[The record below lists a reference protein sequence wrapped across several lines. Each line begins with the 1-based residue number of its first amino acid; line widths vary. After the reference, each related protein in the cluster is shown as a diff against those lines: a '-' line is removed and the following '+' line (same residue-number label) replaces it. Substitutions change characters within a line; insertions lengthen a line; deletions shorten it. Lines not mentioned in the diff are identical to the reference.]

1 MQVQH
6 LPLASLNLLGLARTR
21 PPSRS
26 QCLCQKPLPS
36 PQSCP
41 AAAAH
46 QRIRPR
52 LLLPTHEAQG
62 PTGAQGHLSTEK
74 PPGFTHR
81 CPRKTP
87 TLTLQRQNPAGPSRP
102 LRAHAPSSPTDPAPP
117 TPSRG
122 PRTQHR
128 AAPRLPPLTVSPAAN
143 AAQTSQRSR
152 GGSDPR
158 EPHPGA
164 PMPPGKWSLGPC
176 TRRDSAP
183 AQDTL
188 PALPHRPLAA
198 ECRER
203 GGSSGGRQ
211 SCWAGALMRLWK
223 RAAGVSRHNNLL
235 CPLQQPAQV
244 HGGCGKA
251 VREA

>member
-62 PTGAQGHLSTEK
+62 PTGAQGHLSTGETARFH
-74 PPGFTHR
+74 PPLPAEDPDSDAPAPEPGRSFPAPQS
-81 CPRKTP
+81 PRP
-87 TLTLQRQNPAGPSRP
+87 ILSYRP
-102 LRAHAPSSPTDPAPP
+102 FPAPP

-211 SCWAGALMRLWK
+211 SCWAGALMRLWR

-235 CPLQQPAQV
+235 CPLQQPAQL
-244 HGGCGKA
+244 HGGCVKQ
-251 VREA
+251 

>member
-21 PPSRS
+21 PPSLS
-26 QCLCQKPLPS
+26 QGLCQKPLPS

-102 LRAHAPSSPTDPAPP
+102 LRAHGRSSPTDPSQRSPLRPEAQGRSTELPRASRPSPSLPPP
-117 TPSRG
+117 TPHRRVSAAAAEVTPANHTPG
-122 PRTQHR
+122 PPCPLGKGVWAR
-128 AAPRLPPLTVSPAAN
+128 ARAGTPRLRRTRFLRCPTAHWRRSAGNEAEVAA
-143 AAQTSQRSR
+143 
-152 GGSDPR
+152 GGSR
-158 EPHPGA
+158 AGPG
-164 PMPPGKWSLGPC
+164 L
-176 TRRDSAP
+176 
-183 AQDTL
+183 
-188 PALPHRPLAA
+188 
-198 ECRER
+198 
-203 GGSSGGRQ
+203 
-211 SCWAGALMRLWK
+211 
-223 RAAGVSRHNNLL
+223 
-235 CPLQQPAQV
+235 
-244 HGGCGKA
+244 
-251 VREA
+251 

>member
-62 PTGAQGHLSTEK
+62 PTGAQGHLSTGETARFH
-74 PPGFTHR
+74 PPLPAEDPDSDAPAPEPGRSFSASQS
-81 CPRKTP
+81 PRP
-87 TLTLQRQNPAGPSRP
+87 ILSYRP
-102 LRAHAPSSPTDPAPP
+102 FPAPP

-122 PRTQHR
+122 PRTQPRASRPSPSLPPPTPHR
-128 AAPRLPPLTVSPAAN
+128 RVSAAAAEVTPANHTPGPPCPLGNGVWARARAGTPRLRRTRFLRCPTAHWRRSAGNEAEVAA
-143 AAQTSQRSR
+143 
-152 GGSDPR
+152 GGSR
-158 EPHPGA
+158 AGPG
-164 PMPPGKWSLGPC
+164 L
-176 TRRDSAP
+176 
-183 AQDTL
+183 
-188 PALPHRPLAA
+188 
-198 ECRER
+198 
-203 GGSSGGRQ
+203 
-211 SCWAGALMRLWK
+211 
-223 RAAGVSRHNNLL
+223 
-235 CPLQQPAQV
+235 
-244 HGGCGKA
+244 
-251 VREA
+251 